1 MTEPTGRTLV
11 DALDGIK
18 IMLGRLGV
26 DGPGESMGGVELLCN
41 AISSPDGLSLAESI
55 VESGVNIST
64 SLDRV
69 ADALADI
76 AKAVTESS
84 AKFADLAAQDHPTEQ
99 EMESDESRDGNE
111 EASLRRQLVDAFIDD
126 RLEITGDP
134 KDVTSIHKLYTEYVL
149 WYVENQP
156 ARTETWHN
164 ETRQRPVDPLSGVEF
179 GRRLTTRGVGT
190 TVLPFVIG
198 AEKVHARTGVRFK

>member
-1 MTEPTGRTLV
+1 MREQVRI
-11 DALDGIK
+11 DLDDRADHCEGPIGAE
-18 IMLGRLGV
+18 LGHV
-26 DGPGESMGGVELLCN
+26 SHH
-41 AISSPDGLSLAESI
+41 
-55 VESGVNIST
+55 
-64 SLDRV
+64 
-69 ADALADI
+69 
-76 AKAVTESS
+76 AV
-84 AKFADLAAQDHPTEQ
+84 
-99 EMESDESRDGNE
+99 
-111 EASLRRQLVDAFIDD
+111 VDAFIDD